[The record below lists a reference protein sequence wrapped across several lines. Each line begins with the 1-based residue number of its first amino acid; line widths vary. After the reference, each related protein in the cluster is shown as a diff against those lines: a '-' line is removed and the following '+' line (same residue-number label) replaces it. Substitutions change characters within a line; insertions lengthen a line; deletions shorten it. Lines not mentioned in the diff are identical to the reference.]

1 MENEKNPKLL
11 LNTNKIGLVERLD
24 RNRYREIKN
33 PKVDEN
39 FSIRKKIEQFRKWH
53 EKEMIRIFL
62 IFHLMW
68 KI

>member
-39 FSIRKKIEQFRKWH
+39 
-53 EKEMIRIFL
+53 
-62 IFHLMW
+62 
-68 KI
+68 